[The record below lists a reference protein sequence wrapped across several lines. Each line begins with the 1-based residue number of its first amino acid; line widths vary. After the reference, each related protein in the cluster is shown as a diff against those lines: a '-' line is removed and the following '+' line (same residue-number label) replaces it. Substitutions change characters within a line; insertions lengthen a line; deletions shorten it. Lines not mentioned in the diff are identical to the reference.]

1 MKRNFTRILAAFA
14 LLVFMTPSM
23 VGWGQT
29 RTEVVAYTLDG
40 TQTGGTNGYATE
52 SEITQNNIT
61 WMVTA
66 NTDINPWRFG
76 GKNLSEVD
84 RPAYTTTA
92 LTSNSTNITKVVVT
106 NGTATATVNSMSLIV
121 ADNEDFTNIVSTVSG
136 TWAASSTTTFERPTN
151 ADWTDK
157 YFKIVYNVTAGSSN
171 QYAQFVK
178 AEFYKETG
186 TTLQDSDLSLSPT
199 ALTFDLFDDAE
210 AKAITISTSSTG
222 AISVSNNAYV
232 STAVNGVATITV
244 TPVAVTPEAQTITV
258 SQAADNTYNAGEA
271 TFTVSVANS
280 TPTYTVTYKANG
292 GTGDDVV
299 DTYYQGED
307 VTVRS
312 NTFVY
317 TGHAFTKWNTAANG
331 SGMDY
336 QPAATIE
343 NIQANVELYAQ
354 WEESTNTTYTY
365 NFAGAN
371 NFYTDAALTTHPSSG
386 NGNNVETIYYN
397 DGSAF
402 VASGTNRYFSSA
414 SSGYFMLG
422 KTGAQISLPTFEGY
436 KITQVIVHTSG
447 SVSTNVQVSI
457 VSGDNTASAAQKW
470 ATNSDFTYD
479 IAADYQTSAL
489 SLNVTNNYN
498 SQFTSV
504 QLVCELDVPSTEPSI
519 SADPVEIT
527 YDATDGSIY
536 ATINNYVAG
545 TLAANTEA
553 DWISDFTYDQA
564 EEIFEV
570 GFTTTV
576 NNSAIAR
583 IATVTLTYTYGDNE
597 IATKDVTI
605 TQAAD
610 PNAPGTENN
619 PYTVAQAIAAID
631 DANGETVNGK
641 YATGFVSNIE
651 TAYSTQ
657 YHNITFD
664 IVDETGNEVFLRA
677 YRCGGDEAADVQV
690 GDSVVVYGNLYYYET
705 GSLYEFAQGC
715 QLISLVHPTSTE
727 PSITVTPL
735 EINVDAEYHQD
746 VLTVTYTNVDPT
758 SYTPVAIYYDA
769 EGHETDC
776 SWLWVELKSDKNFR
790 YTIFAN
796 DGGARTAYFKIRC
809 NGVYSDMVTVNQDAY
824 VTPPTPG
831 NWVLTSID
839 ELTEEDVFVIVGD
852 NGDTYAMSNDNGTSS
867 APAAVSVA
875 VVDNTL
881 SGEIGDNIQWN
892 ISSTESGYIFY
903 PNGTT
908 ETWLYCTNTNNG
920 VRVGVNDNNVFIIE
934 DGYLK
939 NFVTERYVGIYNS
952 QDWRCYKLGTDG
964 SFPANI
970 VDQTFAFYKKVE
982 EESYD
987 LTITGYTNDSEKTG
1001 YHLIASPVTFDPNG
1015 TDMTFG
1021 DFDLYYFDQEGD
1033 SEGNE
1038 WMNWESN
1045 HFSLVP
1051 GTGYLYAKKAT
1062 PDAQTYYFTLSGE
1075 PYNEF
1080 GSIPLTY
1087 NSTAQFAG
1095 WNLIGNP
1102 FGEDATL
1109 DMPFYRM
1116 NGEGSGLEAVEETN
1130 STVYAMEGVFVNAF
1144 DQDYGV
1150 LSYAN
1155 FTRAGNTSG
1164 EGGMKINLT
1173 RNRGTVIDNAI
1184 VRFDNGRQLPKFQLF
1199 ENSTKLYIPQGNKD
1213 YAIVRSAAQGEMPVS
1228 FRASENGTYTI
1239 AVEAENVDMNYL
1251 HLIDNMTGADVD
1263 LLATPNYTFEARTN
1277 DYTSRFRLVF
1287 SANGID
1293 EQTAETF
1300 AFFNG
1305 TSWTVSNTG
1314 DATLQVVDITGRIV
1328 SSETITGNATVSLNQ
1343 PAGIYMLRLV
1353 NGNDVKVQKVVVR

>member
-14 LLVFMTPSM
+14 LLVGLTIPMG
-23 VGWGQT
+23 VWGQT
-29 RTEVVAYTLDG
+29 TIYSQDGGGTVEGWTFQNNVTTNDIDKGTYWLLDAGDPSDYIQTMSYDLSSYSTANLSLKAATYGSGSSPQAVVQISFDGGNTFNNITLSGTQPTSNTYQTLTATITSGLTNNVVIKYSNGVTTGRGLRLQSLVLTASIGGGTQPETYTVTYNANVTGISPIVDTYNEGTNVILRAANTFTNEGYTFDEWNTQSDGDGDGYAAGDVIEGIDENIVLFAIWTENTTPSGTTATLNIQAYAAANNWVNQTQYTTATVAPVTFTAQGGGNTGKYYTNGQDWRYYQNESASITISVPEGYTLVSVKPTYSIQNGGVLKNGDSTIASGSTVAVSGTSVTFTVGNSGTATNGQVRFTNIDVVYVSDGG
-40 TQTGGTNGYATE
+40 TQTA
-52 SEITQNNIT
+52 
-61 WMVTA
+61 
-66 NTDINPWRFG
+66 
-76 GKNLSEVD
+76 
-84 RPAYTTTA
+84 
-92 LTSNSTNITKVVVT
+92 
-106 NGTATATVNSMSLIV
+106 
-121 ADNEDFTNIVSTVSG
+121 
-136 TWAASSTTTFERPTN
+136 
-151 ADWTDK
+151 
-157 YFKIVYNVTAGSSN
+157 
-171 QYAQFVK
+171 
-178 AEFYKETG
+178 
-186 TTLQDSDLSLSPT
+186 SDLTITNQST
-199 ALTFDLFDDAE
+199 DLTFDLYNNTTAQV
-210 AKAITISTSSTG
+210 ISYTTSSTG
-222 AISVSNNAYV
+222 AITITPTESDYFSYV
-232 STAVNGVATITV
+232 HDAAAKTITV
-244 TPVAVTPEAQTITV
+244 TPTAVTPSAQTVTI
-258 SQAADNTYNAGEA
+258 SQAADDDYYAGTA
-271 TFTVSVANS
+271 TFTVSITNSAPLAN
-280 TPTYTVTYKANG
+280 
-292 GTGDDVV
+292 
-299 DTYYQGED
+299 
-307 VTVRS
+307 
-312 NTFVY
+312 
-317 TGHAFTKWNTAANG
+317 
-331 SGMDY
+331 
-336 QPAATIE
+336 I
-343 NIQANVELYAQ
+343 
-354 WEESTNTTYTY
+354 
-365 NFAGAN
+365 
-371 NFYTDAALTTHPSSG
+371 AALTAQTIASTYNVALSDAVVTYV
-386 NGNNVETIYYN
+386 NGNYAYIQ
-397 DGSAF
+397 D
-402 VASGTNRYFSSA
+402 ASGAVVMYKSGHGLTAGDVLNGTA
-414 SSGYFMLG
+414 SVTYQVRNGNP
-422 KTGAQISLPTFEGY
+422 QITDLIGVT
-436 KITQVIVHTSG
+436 
-447 SVSTNVQVSI
+447 SVSGTAPDPTEVA
-457 VSGDNTASAAQKW
+457 ASAW
-470 ATNSDFTYD
+470 NYTFSNV
-479 IAADYQTSAL
+479 L
-489 SLNVTNNYN
+489 SQYFKVT
-498 SQFTSV
+498 
-504 QLVCELDVPSTEPSI
+504 
-519 SADPVEIT
+519 
-527 YDATDGSIY
+527 
-536 ATINNYVAG
+536 G
-545 TLAANTEA
+545 T
-553 DWISDFTYDQA
+553 
-564 EEIFEV
+564 
-570 GFTTTV
+570 
-576 NNSAIAR
+576 
-583 IATVTLTYTYGDNE
+583 
-597 IATKDVTI
+597 TI
-605 TQAAD
+605 TQD
-610 PNAPGTENN
+610 NNKYYVSLNNESIQLYKVGT
-619 PYTVAQAIAAID
+619 AISGLDLNKTYSI
-631 DANGETVNGK
+631 
-641 YATGFVSNIE
+641 TGFPTMYNTTKELQI
-651 TAYSTQ
+651 
-657 YHNITFD
+657 F
-664 IVDETGNEVFLRA
+664 VDPEV
-677 YRCGGDEAADVQV
+677 EA
-690 GDSVVVYGNLYYYET
+690 
-705 GSLYEFAQGC
+705 
-715 QLISLVHPTSTE
+715 STE

-746 VLTVTYTNVDPT
+746 DLTVTYTNVDPY
-758 SYTPVAIYYDA
+758 SNISVAIFYDA
-769 EGHETDC
+769 EGNETNC

-920 VRVGVNDNNVFIIE
+920 VRMGVNDNNVFIIE

-970 VDQTFAFYKKVE
+970 ADQTFAFYKKVE

-1015 TDMTFG
+1015 TDMTLG

-1300 AFFNG
+1300 AYFNG
-1305 TSWTVSNTG
+1305 TNWTVSNTG

-1328 SSETITGNATVSLNQ
+1328 SSETINGNATVSLNQ

>member
-171 QYAQFVK
+171 QYAQFIK

-354 WEESTNTTYTY
+354 WEESTNATYTY

-605 TQAAD
+605 TQTAD

-619 PYTVAQAIAAID
+619 PYTVAQAIAVIV

-727 PSITVTPL
+727 SSITVTPDVINLDAAQHLTLQVPFTYENL
-735 EINVDAEYHQD
+735 EIENYESFAVQFYDTNDEPTTKPDWIFSASVTGTNDEGYNVTLA
-746 VLTVTYTNVDPT
+746 VISAN
-758 SYTPVAIYYDA
+758 
-769 EGHETDC
+769 EGE
-776 SWLWVELKSDKNFR
+776 
-790 YTIFAN
+790 
-796 DGGARTAYFKIRC
+796 ARSCYFK
-809 NGVYSDMVTVNQDAY
+809 VYVGETYSNLVTVNQAAY
-824 VTPPTPG
+824 VAPATG
-831 NWVLTSID
+831 NNYALYSGDLVEGDYLIVYNGKAMNNVVVNDRLQYVGVTTNND
-839 ELTEEDVFVIVGD
+839 VIVMENAEAIWHIAPSGAYWTIYSADANAYAASTGAKNKAQMLEDGTD
-852 NGDTYAMSNDNGTSS
+852 NKALWTVSGTATYEFVNKQNA
-867 APAAVSVA
+867 
-875 VVDNTL
+875 
-881 SGEIGDNIQWN
+881 
-892 ISSTESGYIFY
+892 
-903 PNGTT
+903 
-908 ETWLYCTNTNNG
+908 TNN
-920 VRVGVNDNNVFIIE
+920 VNANLRNNGEYGFACYGTGTGGALSLYKRNNDYTPAIAIE
-934 DGYLK
+934 GYGEGDGG
-939 NFVTERYVGIYNS
+939 YV
-952 QDWRCYKLGTDG
+952 L
-964 SFPANI
+964 
-970 VDQTFAFYKKVE
+970 V
-982 EESYD
+982 
-987 LTITGYTNDSEKTG
+987 
-1001 YHLIASPVTFDPNG
+1001 ASPVSTTPEDAG
-1015 TDMTFG
+1015 MITDTEG
-1021 DFDLYYFDQEGD
+1021 ANATPETATYDLYSFDQAQEL
-1033 SEGNE
+1033 E
-1038 WMNWESN
+1038 WINYRQGGFNTIE
-1045 HFSLVP
+1045 P
-1051 GTGYLYAKKAT
+1051 GKGYLYANKNNV
-1062 PDAQTYYFTLSGE
+1062 TLSFAGE
-1075 PYNEF
+1075 PYSGDGIFTPE
-1080 GSIPLTY
+1080 L
-1087 NSTAQFAG
+1087 G

-1102 FGEDATL
+1102 YATAASL
-1109 DMPFYRM
+1109 NLPFYRM
-1116 NGEGSGLEAVEETN
+1116 NPAGSALVSVTEGNVN
-1130 STVYAMEGVFVNAF
+1130 AMEGVFVEIVS
-1144 DQDYGV
+1144 DPETGDMPV
-1150 LSYAN
+1150 VE
-1155 FTRAGNTSG
+1155 FTPVNGKSVATL
-1164 EGGMKINLT
+1164 NLNVSQ
-1173 RNRGTVIDNAI
+1173 NRGNVIDNAI
-1184 VRFDNGRQLPKFQLF
+1184 VRFDNGRILSKFQLF
-1199 ENSTKLYIPQGNKD
+1199 ENSTKLYIPQGNED

-1300 AFFNG
+1300 AYFNG
-1305 TSWTVSNTG
+1305 TNWTVSNTG

-1328 SSETITGNATVSLNQ
+1328 SSETINGNATVSLNQ